1 MTKIG
6 ILLQKNCHKCYNGKK
21 YGGELCYIWGGELLL
36 SVENTGLLSEILN
49 NLLICCS
56 TTYKNTVML

>member
-21 YGGELCYIWGGELLL
+21 YGGELCYIWGGELL
-36 SVENTGLLSEILN
+36 SCRVAELLGEKVFAGRRIIN
-49 NLLICCS
+49 N
-56 TTYKNTVML
+56 KQDG

>member
-21 YGGELCYIWGGELLL
+21 YGGELCYIWGGELLSCSGVL
-36 SVENTGLLSEILN
+36 VDQPARLIELLS
-49 NLLICCS
+49 C
-56 TTYKNTVML
+56 

>member
-21 YGGELCYIWGGELLL
+21 YGGELCYIWGGELL
-36 SVENTGLLSEILN
+36 SCRVADIVFNDTDVTDATDSSITCN
-49 NLLICCS
+49 
-56 TTYKNTVML
+56 

>member
-21 YGGELCYIWGGELLL
+21 YGGELCYIWGGELL
-36 SVENTGLLSEILN
+36 SCRVAEFVYKLLTFQYIL
-49 NLLICCS
+49 
-56 TTYKNTVML
+56 M

>member
-21 YGGELCYIWGGELLL
+21 YGGELCYIWGGELL
-36 SVENTGLLSEILN
+36 SCRVVELLSYRVMK
-49 NLLICCS
+49 LLGYWGKRC
-56 TTYKNTVML
+56 LQGEG